1 VSLVD
6 RDLTSR
12 ADQHVRKVLLWK
24 DQLGCNIE
32 GLCLGPKLRRGTHAL
47 VAVADNGAIGTPN
60 QLIGFTL
67 ETADNSMPMPMMIG
81 GAAIAAVVLG
91 LVMYRLAR

>member
-1 VSLVD
+1 
-6 RDLTSR
+6 
-12 ADQHVRKVLLWK
+12 
-24 DQLGCNIE
+24 
-32 GLCLGPKLRRGTHAL
+32 
-47 VAVADNGAIGTPN
+47 VADNGAIGTPN

-67 ETADNSMPMPMMIG
+67 ETADNGTQVPMIIG